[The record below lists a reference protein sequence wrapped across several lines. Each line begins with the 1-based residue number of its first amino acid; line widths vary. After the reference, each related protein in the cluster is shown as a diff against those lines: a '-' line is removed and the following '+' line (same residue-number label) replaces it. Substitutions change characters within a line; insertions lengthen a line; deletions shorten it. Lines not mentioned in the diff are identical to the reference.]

1 MVLILKSVTAMACRR
16 AIALFVA
23 LTAMAVAAQPT
34 VDRDEWVQDEPP
46 PPNYSTNN
54 LIRIEM
60 PPYVTLQ
67 VGVDPQTI
75 QIHADGEM
83 RYVVVMR
90 NSSGTTSAAYEGI
103 QCAKGEVKTY
113 ARVNSSGAWVNI
125 GQPRWKSMNDNIGS
139 RHAQAIAQQGGCEGN
154 SGGKREDVINALKG
168 RQKLYF

>member
-1 MVLILKSVTAMACRR
+1 MVCKRV
-16 AIALFVA
+16 IALFVA
-23 LTAMAVAAQPT
+23 CAALAVAAQTP
-34 VDRDEWVQDEPP
+34 VDRGEWVPDEPR
-46 PPNYSTNN
+46 PPNYSTGN

-75 QIHADGEM
+75 EIHADGEM

-90 NSSGTTSAAYEGI
+90 NSSGTTNVAYEGI

-113 ARVNSSGAWVNI
+113 ARVNSSGVWVSI
-125 GQPRWKSMNDNIGS
+125 GQPQWRVMTDNIGS
-139 RHAQAIAQQGGCEGN
+139 RHAQAIAQQGGCEGY

-168 RQKLYF
+168 RQKKYL